1 MQRAS
6 TTAADKARGQSS
18 LFGMFE
24 ETAPVKDD
32 GLVRVLEWPQSELLA
47 HEKELLGFYI
57 TGHPLTPYTDLLTK
71 FTLADS
77 KSAAALPARTMT
89 RIGGIISGI
98 QQGDRKSVVE
108 GKSVDL

>member
-32 GLVRVLEWPQSELLA
+32 GLIRVPEWPPSELLS

-57 TGHPLTPYTDLLTK
+57 TGHPLTPYADLLGK
-71 FTLADS
+71 FTLTNS
-77 KSAAALPARTMT
+77 KTASALPGRTMT

-98 QQGDRKSVVE
+98 Q
-108 GKSVDL
+108 